1 MQGQHDQHLRRIIR
15 LLLDDSHI
23 SDDDITKALEAQRI
37 TALITTVR
45 YVSNI
50 TRLVL
55 EGQRDMH
62 GHKRPTDNEA

>member
-1 MQGQHDQHLRRIIR
+1 MQGQHDRHLRGIIR
-15 LLLDDSHI
+15 LLLDDPDI
-23 SDDDITKALEAQRI
+23 SDDNITKALETKGI

-55 EGQRDMH
+55 DEQRDMH
-62 GHKRPTDNEA
+62 GLKRPTEAS

>member
-1 MQGQHDQHLRRIIR
+1 MQGQHDQHLRGIVR
-15 LLLDDSHI
+15 LLLDDPAI
-23 SDDDITKALEAQRI
+23 SDDNITKALEANGI

-55 EGQRDMH
+55 DEQRDMR
-62 GHKRPTDNEA
+62 GHKHPTEV

>member
-1 MQGQHDQHLRRIIR
+1 MQGQHDQHLRGIIR
-15 LLLDDSHI
+15 LLLGDPHI

-55 EGQRDMH
+55 DEQCNMH
-62 GHKRPTDNEA
+62 GHKRPTET

>member
-1 MQGQHDQHLRRIIR
+1 MQGQHDQHLRGIIR
-15 LLLDDSHI
+15 LLLDDPDI
-23 SDDDITKALEAQRI
+23 SDENISKALEAKGT

-55 EGQRDMH
+55 DEQRDMR
-62 GHKRPTDNEA
+62 GHQRPTET

>member
-1 MQGQHDQHLRRIIR
+1 MQGQHDQHLRGIIR
-15 LLLDDSHI
+15 LLLGDPHI

-55 EGQRDMH
+55 DEQCDMH
-62 GHKRPTDNEA
+62 GHKRPTET

>member
-1 MQGQHDQHLRRIIR
+1 MQGQYDQHLRAIIR
-15 LLLDDSHI
+15 LLLGDPHI
-23 SDDDITKALEAQRI
+23 SDDDITKALEAQGI

-55 EGQRDMH
+55 EEQRDMRA
-62 GHKRPTDNEA
+62 HKPSD

>member
-1 MQGQHDQHLRRIIR
+1 MQGQHDQHLRAIIR
-15 LLLDDSHI
+15 LLLGDPHI
-23 SDDDITKALEAQRI
+23 SDDDITKALEAQGI

-55 EGQRDMH
+55 DEQRDTRA
-62 GHKRPTDNEA
+62 HKRPTEA

>member
-1 MQGQHDQHLRRIIR
+1 MQGQHDRHLRGIIR
-15 LLLDDSHI
+15 LLLDDPDI
-23 SDDDITKALEAQRI
+23 SDDNITKALETKGI

-55 EGQRDMH
+55 DEQRRMP
-62 GHKRPTDNEA
+62 GHKRPTEAS

>member
-1 MQGQHDQHLRRIIR
+1 MQGQHDRHLRGIIR
-15 LLLDDSHI
+15 LLLDDPDI
-23 SDDDITKALEAQRI
+23 SDDNITKALETKGI

-55 EGQRDMH
+55 DEQRDMH
-62 GHKRPTDNEA
+62 GLKRPTEAT

>member
-1 MQGQHDQHLRRIIR
+1 MQGQHDRHLRGIIR
-15 LLLDDSHI
+15 LLLDDPHI
-23 SDDDITKALEAQRI
+23 SDDNITQALEAQGI

-55 EGQRDMH
+55 DEQRDTH
-62 GHKRPTDNEA
+62 GPKRPTETS

>member
-1 MQGQHDQHLRRIIR
+1 MQGQHDQRLRGIIQ
-15 LLLDDSHI
+15 LLLDDPEI
-23 SDDDITKALEAQRI
+23 SDDDITKALEAKGI

-55 EGQRDMH
+55 EEQRDTRA
-62 GHKRPTDNEA
+62 HKGPTET